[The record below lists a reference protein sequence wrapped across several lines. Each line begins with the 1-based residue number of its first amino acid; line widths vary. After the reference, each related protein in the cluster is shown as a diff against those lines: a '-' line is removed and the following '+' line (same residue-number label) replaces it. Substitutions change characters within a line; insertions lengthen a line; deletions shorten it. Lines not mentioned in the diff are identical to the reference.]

1 MPFSRHGAFLA
12 GIAAFLGL
20 CAGCQCTSGDH
31 GLLAHL
37 SPVYGSEQRIQPIA
51 ATQPNCGDA
60 SASASSEPIFNGAIV
75 RMMRP
80 TPSTGTPLVPERPAP
95 TSGPGPALAPEL
107 SGVSEWR
114 PIART
119 ENDAPPASDPNVQR
133 VRHPGDDP
141 NVVRP
146 TVEPNV
152 VRSTVEPQQLPQ
164 VSTYHPTPAA
174 TVEKPIV
181 SDKPIVT
188 ASHFGPARPIAVLP
202 VPREFDKQ
210 APPPYIVEVG
220 DVLLISVK
228 KSITG
233 ERQLIDGPHLVKPDG
248 YVNLGTYGEV
258 YVTGMTLEQIRDV
271 VAIRLAELKIKGILP
286 EDAVDPNAKPKELP
300 ASVLRREVAVDV
312 LTYNSKWYYVIIDGG
327 GYGQRIARIEF
338 TGNETVLDAIAKI
351 GGLPPESSTK
361 NIWIAR
367 ATPAD
372 CTKPMILPV
381 DWRGITKAGFSRTNY
396 QVYPNDRIF
405 VKADPLIATDIGI
418 SKIVSPV
425 ERLFGVTL
433 LGSSTINSIKNG
445 GRNGNGSNVP

>member
-1 MPFSRHGAFLA
+1 MPFSRHGALLT
-12 GIAAFLGL
+12 GIAAFFGA
-20 CAGCQCTSGDH
+20 CAGCQSASGEH

-37 SPVYGSEQRIQPIA
+37 SQADGSAAPRIVPIA
-51 ATQPNCGDA
+51 ASQPNCSDA
-60 SASASSEPIFNGAIV
+60 SATASSEPIFNGAIV

-80 TPSTGTPLVPERPAP
+80 TPVSVSGPPLAPERPTP
-95 TSGPGPALAPEL
+95 VSSPPLAPEL

-119 ENDAPPASDPNVQR
+119 ETDGPTIGDANAIER
-133 VRHPGDDP
+133 VRHPGEVP
-141 NVVRP
+141 NVVQAAPEPRLYPQPAPHAP
-146 TVEPNV
+146 TTAV
-152 VRSTVEPQQLPQ
+152 TV
-164 VSTYHPTPAA
+164 
-174 TVEKPIV
+174 
-181 SDKPIVT
+181 DKPVV
-188 ASHFGPARPIAVLP
+188 AAVHFGPARPIAALP

-228 KSITG
+228 ASITG
-233 ERQLIDGPHLVKPDG
+233 ARQEINGPHLVKPDG
-248 YVNLGTYGEV
+248 YANLGTYGEV
-258 YVTGMTLEQIRDV
+258 YVTGLTLDAIRDV
-271 VAIRLAELKIKGILP
+271 VAGRLAELKIKGILP
-286 EDAVDPNAKPKELP
+286 EEAGDPNPKPKELP

-372 CTKPMILPV
+372 CTQPMILPV

-396 QVYPNDRIF
+396 QIYPNDRIF

-418 SKIVSPV
+418 SKVVNPI

-433 LGSSTINSIKNG
+433 LGSSTVNSIKNG
-445 GRNGNGSNVP
+445 GRNGSNVP